1 MKGWRTTLAA
11 VALVATLASARPAH
25 AEFLDDAGWGLLT
38 VASNVF
44 YMPAKVV
51 YATLGGVTGGLAFA
65 LTGGDM
71 QTAENIWVPSMG
83 GTYVVTARML
93 QGEDPI
99 FFTGTTTTASSPTD
113 PNTTQGV
120 REQPLGS

>member
-1 MKGWRTTLAA
+1 MMGWRTTLGAL
-11 VALVATLASARPAH
+11 ALVATLASARPAQ

-38 VASNVF
+38 VVTNVF

-51 YATLGGVTGGLAFA
+51 YATVGGLTGGLAFA

-71 QTAENIWVPSMG
+71 ETAENIWVPSMG
-83 GTYVVTARML
+83 GTYVLTANML
-93 QGEDPI
+93 QGRDPI
-99 FFTGTTTTASSPTD
+99 YFTGPMTTASSTSD
-113 PNTTQGV
+113 PNGV